1 MNKRYRTKSRIKT
14 GTYTG
19 DGTEGQTITGVGF
32 RPKYVEIVCSPS
44 DGTETGFTYTKLDQG
59 WGDFCHI
66 HIANNHSDVAN
77 AINSLDADGF
87 TVDDAGSDAD
97 PNTNSAIYDYI
108 AFG

>member
-1 MNKRYRTKSRIKT
+1 MQRREKSLGVIKT

-19 DGTEGQTITGVGF
+19 DGTTGQTITGVGF
-32 RPKYVEIVCSPS
+32 RPIVVKVFEHPDDSGRS
-44 DGTETGFTYTKLDQG
+44 FVKLNQG
-59 WGDFCHI
+59 WSDSSFRHGSDSHAF
-66 HIANNHSDVAN
+66 ANS

-87 TVDDAGSDAD
+87 TVDDNGGDWP